1 MLAMEPRVTKVAS
14 RKATRMAAGTTIQSL
29 RKNFILQPYMLPAW
43 LENPGALIWDAVVR
57 MQEGTLLLV
66 TEI

>member
-1 MLAMEPRVTKVAS
+1 
-14 RKATRMAAGTTIQSL
+14 
-29 RKNFILQPYMLPAW
+29 MLPAW